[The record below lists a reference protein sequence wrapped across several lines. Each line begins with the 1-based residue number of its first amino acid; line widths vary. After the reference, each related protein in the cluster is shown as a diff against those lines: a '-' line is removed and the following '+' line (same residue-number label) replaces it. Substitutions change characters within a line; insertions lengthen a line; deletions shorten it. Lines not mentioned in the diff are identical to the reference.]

1 VGIPAAYR
9 QLGDRSTSIRATG
22 LVLEVTDG
30 GLRSGG
36 RRRKVLHGG
45 SAARVPRTI
54 PDYDTLFDPIR
65 TARQAEDG
73 NQIGDPARAA
83 RALLTVLDADK
94 PPVHL
99 VLGTD
104 ALNPIEQGR
113 QRLSDDI
120 AAWADLSA
128 STSHP
133 VDP

>member
-1 VGIPAAYR
+1 MEGAVG
-9 QLGDRSTSIRATG
+9 D
-22 LVLEVTDG
+22 
-30 GLRSGG
+30 
-36 RRRKVLHGG
+36 LHGG
-45 SAARVPRTI
+45 SAARVPRTS

-65 TARQAEDG
+65 AARQAEDG